1 MNFNN
6 LTIQQKFN
14 LVIIFIIIGV
24 IFVFSLVMN
33 NIISENKKVL
43 QQEAFSKLEV
53 VREIKSNQLKN
64 YFKNIKDNI
73 ETLVYDESVLGL
85 AQELEEFDVDQQG
98 KFPINNPKVKD
109 YTKFYEDYFK
119 KYVEKYAYDDLFI
132 ICGKHGHVMY
142 TQAKKSDYGE
152 NAKYGDLKNSNLGKV
167 WSKVVNTK
175 KTSFADMEQYAPS
188 NNKPTMFVATPI
200 LKNKEV
206 DLVLVLQI
214 SNKKIDEIMQ
224 ERTGMGKSGETYLV
238 GQDYLMRSDSFLDS
252 DNHSVKSSFENPSKG
267 SVKTEAVKEALLG
280 NSNKKIITDYNN
292 NSVLSAYKSI
302 NIDDFKWVITAEI
315 NELEINETIEKT
327 INKTLSFSIII
338 IIIFLVTIAA
348 LIFFIIKFGISKPLK
363 KSINSITSST
373 SQIQTASS
381 NLSSGSINLSNMSSE
396 QSLSVKEITATIEE
410 TSHNTNSSFESM
422 ERLKELGSDVDVS
435 AKTGYDYMTKL
446 SSSMNEISNSSQEI
460 NSLVNTIDE
469 IAFQTNLLA
478 LNAAVEAARAGE
490 HGLGFAVVSEEVRN
504 LATRSSQESQKI
516 HEVIEKAVEQTQ
528 NGTKIADITNESFKD
543 IVVKIE
549 DTMSLIDSNIISSK
563 EQKDS
568 IEQLRNEM
576 MKVDEVTKSL
586 SLNSEQ
592 VSTQV
597 EQLNLQSISTNNVVL
612 DISKMI

>member
-1 MNFNN
+1 MLKN
-6 LTIQQKFN
+6 LTIKSKLLASFG
-14 LVIIFIIIGV
+14 FIIVFVLVVSAYMNYGASNVSAGFSKYRHMTNNVVLSSNIQSSMLMVRMKAKDYIISHSKKDIVGFNKYYDQTNKLVQYALENVKTPSRNKLVQELSKDLIEYKKSFNKVVKLIQKRDDIVNNNLNVNGHKIEQLLTVILRNTENNKDKPYLINIAEAERSLILSRLHTNKFLSSSSEEEAVEVNKEFTILADNLMELQYGLFDTDSTEKLEQAIELIEKYKTGV
-24 IFVFSLVMN
+24 KDIVTTIKTRD
-33 NIISENKKVL
+33 NIIKNS
-43 QQEAFSKLEV
+43 LEKIGLNI
-53 VREIKSNQLKN
+53 EKIAE
-64 YFKNIKDNI
+64 NIKDSI
-73 ETLVYDESVLGL
+73 R
-85 AQELEEFDVDQQG
+85 
-98 KFPINNPKVKD
+98 K
-109 YTKFYEDYFK
+109 
-119 KYVEKYAYDDLFI
+119 
-132 ICGKHGHVMY
+132 
-142 TQAKKSDYGE
+142 
-152 NAKYGDLKNSNLGKV
+152 
-167 WSKVVNTK
+167 
-175 KTSFADMEQYAPS
+175 
-188 NNKPTMFVATPI
+188 
-200 LKNKEV
+200 
-206 DLVLVLQI
+206 
-214 SNKKIDEIMQ
+214 
-224 ERTGMGKSGETYLV
+224 
-238 GQDYLMRSDSFLDS
+238 GQDKIGVQVESLN
-252 DNHSVKSSFENPSKG
+252 DNF
-267 SVKTEAVKEALLG
+267 
-280 NSNKKIITDYNN
+280 
-292 NSVLSAYKSI
+292 KSI
-302 NIDDFKWVITAEI
+302 SIVMLVISLLLI
-315 NELEINETIEKT
+315 LVSMF
-327 INKTLSFSIII
+327 LSNSI
-338 IIIFLVTIAA
+338 V
-348 LIFFIIKFGISKPLK
+348 KPLRRLI
-363 KSINSITSST
+363 STISSST
-373 SQIQTASS
+373 SEIQTASS
-381 NLSSGSINLSNMSSE
+381 NLSSGAINLSNMSAN
-396 QSLSVKEITATIEE
+396 QSASVEEITATIEE

-422 ERLKELGSDVDVS
+422 ERLKELGSDVNVS

-446 SSSMNEISNSSQEI
+446 SLSMNEISNSSQEI